1 VRVNLN
7 GAAIKD
13 ASANVAD
20 LTPPLNATFQVQVT
34 YPADLPTGTVDTT
47 STAALQVG
55 PATVVSLATS
65 QLGDILEG
73 QTIQIAIN
81 TSELVNVDTTNG
93 SPTLTL
99 NDGGTATYD
108 AATTNA
114 QLGTVVFDYTVLA
127 NQATDALEITHV
139 NLNSATI
146 EDLNGSNV
154 DFALALNQPT
164 RRCRWA
170 AGDYCFQG
178 RGSDRLVGAH

>member
-1 VRVNLN
+1 M
-7 GAAIKD
+7 
-13 ASANVAD
+13 D
-20 LTPPLNATFQVQVT
+20 LTPPLNSTFQVQVT
-34 YPADLPTGTVDTT
+34 HPADLPTGTVAPT

-55 PATVVSLATS
+55 PATVVSLAATC
-65 QLGDILEG
+65 QLGDILQG

-127 NQATDALEITHV
+127 NQTTPALEITHV
-139 NLNSATI
+139 DLNSATI
-146 EDLNGSNV
+146 EDFNGWNV
-154 DFALALNQPT
+154 QFRSGPQSTDPALPLGGESLCP
-164 RRCRWA
+164 A
-170 AGDYCFQG
+170 A
-178 RGSDRLVGAH
+178 RS